1 MNLQVNAAKEFAV
14 SSEPTQ
20 QKTVYTEEEKEHF
33 MSVFSL
39 FDKQKNGTIQIE
51 DLSQIMKSLK
61 RSMSNIDQITK
72 DILEDRKS
80 ESDAVDFEGFLETMA
95 KLEERIN
102 EENQKRI

>member
-1 MNLQVNAAKEFAV
+1 
-14 SSEPTQ
+14 
-20 QKTVYTEEEKEHF
+20 

-39 FDKQKNGTIQIE
+39 FDKQKNGTIKIE

-80 ESDAVDFEGFLETMA
+80 ESDAVDFEGFLEAMA

-102 EENQKRI
+102 EENLKRIQN